1 MKVFVSISVQQDL
14 SEAPCI
20 KFAVGMYFSE
30 ITSLHAG
37 LEKSTLSESFFF
49 QKSQSIAFTAF
60 SAEHL
65 KTPKQVTDIAWF
77 VAILTQLFLSFSSS
91 YIDRKSLRDANGD
104 RFLCFIKLE
113 G

>member
-37 LEKSTLSESFFF
+37 LERSTLSESFFF
-49 QKSQSIAFTAF
+49 FKKASLSLLLPFLQST
-60 SAEHL
+60 
-65 KTPKQVTDIAWF
+65 
-77 VAILTQLFLSFSSS
+77 
-91 YIDRKSLRDANGD
+91 
-104 RFLCFIKLE
+104 
-113 G
+113 